1 MHISTAPTILFTI
14 IKHTI
19 SERIVDT
26 LFSKHKYLTSP
37 IVIPEDT
44 VLESAQ
50 RITEPVT
57 ANSNSSESD
66 KMVLLKQLAKVFKQ
80 ILEKNAQEVADKQ
93 LKNNGIKT
101 YNEEPQPRLDVPQ
114 PMVGINMPEKV
125 EEPQSIFVCPKEA
138 VVD

>member
-1 MHISTAPTILFTI
+1 MEHHRSFKVYSKQTRT
-14 IKHTI
+14 K
-19 SERIVDT
+19 RIVDT
-26 LFSKHKYLTSP
+26 LFFKHNYITSP
-37 IVIPEDT
+37 IVTPEDT
-44 VLESAQ
+44 VVEASQ
-50 RITEPVT
+50 RLTEAVT
-57 ANSNSSESD
+57 ANYKGAASEQMLS
-66 KMVLLKQLAKVFKQ
+66 LKQLEKVFNQ
-80 ILEKNAQEVADKQ
+80 IEEKNAQEVADKQ